1 MVTLEF
7 SGLQYEIQ
15 RASFRELLLLLLL
28 LLLLISYNYFRKSE
42 ENNVDRYS
50 YAFYSVIQW
59 ILELKCAAS
68 PIRSVEPW
76 KKL

>member
-7 SGLQYEIQ
+7 SALQYEIQ

-28 LLLLISYNYFRKSE
+28 LLLNSYNYFRKSE